1 MAAVE
6 HLSGRDDIPEGVY
19 LDACNALKQLHS
31 VTKLFRV
38 TYHKFYVDR
47 DEMDVQ
53 SVLCKTETII
63 MEQREDDV
71 DLGMRWW
78 HVFRVGKLPRDMSGL
93 HVDGKPFTKDNS
105 QIVVTAVEPY
115 LKRTRDTDDQ

>member
-19 LDACNALKQLHS
+19 VDACNALKELHS
-31 VTKLFRV
+31 VTKLFKV
-38 TYHKFYVDR
+38 TYNKFYVNR
-47 DEMDVQ
+47 EEYATAVA
-53 SVLCKTETII
+53 CKTETII

-78 HVFRVGKLPRDMSGL
+78 HVFCGGKLPRDMSGL

-105 QIVVTAVEPY
+105 QIVVIAVEPY
-115 LKRTRDTDDQ
+115 LKRTLVCY

>member
-1 MAAVE
+1 MASDEQHGPVERLMAAVE

-47 DEMDVQ
+47 DEMDVL
-53 SVLCKTETII
+53 SRNTL
-63 MEQREDDV
+63 
-71 DLGMRWW
+71 
-78 HVFRVGKLPRDMSGL
+78 S
-93 HVDGKPFTKDNS
+93 FT
-105 QIVVTAVEPY
+105 
-115 LKRTRDTDDQ
+115 